1 MDEFQAARMHIS
13 YVYPQLFVTAYL
25 RQNGYDI
32 NDFAPHHIQI
42 LNALK
47 PCVRGQQINIQSP
60 RGSAK
65 STLAVIF
72 LPLWR
77 VCYAEWDEMLGEQP
91 DTFILITR
99 RSEKM
104 AKQSLADIA
113 YLLQNNDDIIDDF
126 GELRGEKWLQTHI
139 QTNTGIDI
147 QCNGRGQSPRGSLIR
162 DKRLTLAL
170 NDDLQDPEELLN
182 PDNREK
188 DETWLF
194 TDWMAA
200 GDMGGK
206 ITNYM
211 FIDTNKHP
219 SSISEKLRKT
229 AGWSTLRFQAI
240 RHPQDLYHPTNEH
253 LWKEWESY
261 YADMS
266 IDDDEREAK
275 AQQFYD
281 ANQSDMVAGVSE
293 LWPQELSYLSIRK
306 WMVSRGYFYVMREY
320 QNIADDPSMALF
332 DMDNAITFKLAP
344 EGILRSDKRLV
355 QWTEL
360 AGITTFL
367 DTAGTQETIDGTFA
381 AAVSVAWQPLAGGA
395 DQTDS
400 LAGINGYV
408 LAGGLIRGGITDQIR
423 MAIELHQRAQQF
435 VARAFP
441 ESKFCIEQRPDPDGS
456 IRYSTDHAFR
466 AEAQALNFN
475 VPLTYHSQNQ
485 NKLERI
491 KNLQPYIKNG
501 WLAFH
506 EIEIP
511 AEAWTQMRQFPSA
524 DYIDFP
530 DALEGAC
537 RSRIYE
543 TKDVRNADKARRD
556 YHRRN
561 PRRVS
566 L

>member
-1 MDEFQAARMHIS
+1 MG
-13 YVYPQLFVTAYL
+13 YVYPQLFVALYL

-42 LNALK
+42 LNALQQG
-47 PCVRGQQINIQSP
+47 VRGQQINIQSP

-77 VCYAEWDEMLGEQP
+77 LCYAEWDAMLKEEI
-91 DTFILITR
+91 DNFILITR

-113 YLLQNNDDIIDDF
+113 HIIETNEDIIDDF
-126 GELRGEKWLQTHI
+126 GELKGDKWLQIHI
-139 QTNTGIDI
+139 QTNTGVDL

-219 SSISEKLRKT
+219 SSISEQLRRT
-229 AGWSTLRFQAI
+229 PGWKTLRFQAI
-240 RHPQDLYHPTNEH
+240 PHPEDLYHPTAEH
-253 LWKEWESY
+253 LWKEWETMYS
-261 YADMS
+261 DMS
-266 IDDDEREAK
+266 IEDDEREQK
-275 AQQFYD
+275 ADAFYES
-281 ANQSDMVAGVSE
+281 NKSEMIAGVQE
-293 LWPQELSYLSIRK
+293 LWKAELPYLQIRK
-306 WMVSRGYFYVMREY
+306 WMIERGYFYVMREY

-332 DMDNAITFKLAP
+332 DMDNAITFKLTAD
-344 EGILRSDKRLV
+344 GILRSDKRLV
-355 QWTEL
+355 QWSEI

-367 DTAGTQETIDGTFA
+367 DTAGTKDTLDGTFA

-395 DQTDS
+395 NQIDS

-408 LAGGLIRGGITDQIR
+408 LAGGLMRGGITEQMR
-423 MAIELHQRAQQF
+423 MAIELHQRTENF
-435 VARAFP
+435 MARSFP
-441 ESKFCIEQRPDPDGS
+441 TSKFCIEQRPDEDGS
-456 IRYSTDHAFR
+456 IKYSTDHAFR
-466 AEAQALNFN
+466 AEAERLNFN
-475 VPLTYHSQNQ
+475 TPLTYHSQNR

-491 KNLQPYIKNG
+491 KNLEPYIKNG

-524 DYIDFP
+524 DFVDFP

-543 TKDVRNADKARRD
+543 TKAARNAEQDRRD

-561 PRRVS
+561 PRKVR